1 VRDQGTR
8 RARAACRFSQ
18 TANAFGCG
26 PRRHLPSALRRTG
39 ATRSGLAFQLPATD
53 RTKKLVRVSPAETS
67 HYERRR
73 RNAADHVSRSS
84 LGARLVQADAGAG
97 QGFRHLQCG
106 SRKALPAAGDNRPA
120 RAGGDFRAQIHLT
133 LVIRRAS
140 ANRNLNGRFWESRE
154 AAAGRNCPFDGEPAS
169 GQKLPFAQAAG
180 NPLERSPECRSRIRG
195 RPTIALV
202 TKRAFG
208 PSTGGTITAQS

>member
-1 VRDQGTR
+1 MPLL
-8 RARAACRFSQ
+8 A

-84 LGARLVQADAGAG
+84 LGARLVQADAGDLDLMA
-97 QGFRHLQCG
+97 QC
-106 SRKALPAAGDNRPA
+106 
-120 RAGGDFRAQIHLT
+120 
-133 LVIRRAS
+133 
-140 ANRNLNGRFWESRE
+140 
-154 AAAGRNCPFDGEPAS
+154 DGAIWLS
-169 GQKLPFAQAAG
+169 
-180 NPLERSPECRSRIRG
+180 
-195 RPTIALV
+195 
-202 TKRAFG
+202 KR
-208 PSTGGTITAQS
+208 

>member
-1 VRDQGTR
+1 MSDQGCLSRRTNRLATIGEGSRTR

-39 ATRSGLAFQLPATD
+39 ATRSGLASQLPATD

-133 LVIRRAS
+133 LVTRRAS

-154 AAAGRNCPFDGEPAS
+154 AAAGRYETEWAFVSLRPGPDNRQPRLTHHKAVTHGACED
-169 GQKLPFAQAAG
+169 
-180 NPLERSPECRSRIRG
+180 RI
-195 RPTIALV
+195 L
-202 TKRAFG
+202 
-208 PSTGGTITAQS
+208 

>member
-1 VRDQGTR
+1 MRELAKDFGISNVALAKRFR
-8 RARAACRFSQ
+8 RLA
-18 TANAFGCG
+18 TIG
-26 PRRHLPSALRRTG
+26 LPVPG
-39 ATRSGLAFQLPATD
+39 
-53 RTKKLVRVSPAETS
+53 ETS
-67 HYERRR
+67 
-73 RNAADHVSRSS
+73 
-84 LGARLVQADAGAG
+84 
-97 QGFRHLQCG
+97 
-106 SRKALPAAGDNRPA
+106 
-120 RAGGDFRAQIHLT
+120 AQIHLT